1 MADLVTRLK
10 MEDGGFTSGIASATG
25 ALQKLDK
32 QATLSKR
39 GLDNFFKGKGVDEM
53 KSSFDG
59 VEKVLNNL
67 EKKMGSAGTGMKQ
80 QLKAMTVAAQE
91 LEQTY
96 RNLSAAEQQS
106 GAGQELRAH
115 IDELISKAGELKD
128 TMGDVQGAISFAASD
143 TAQLQA
149 VAQGLSALSA
159 GAQVATSALS
169 LFGVSEEK
177 IAVVQK
183 TIIALMGITNGLQTI
198 QNALQKESNLMQ
210 FISIAR
216 TKGLAVALGLKTAA
230 QTAATAATTAET
242 VAVEANTAAW
252 AMNPIGAIIVV
263 VLAAV
268 AAVVALTNA
277 LNDNTAAVE
286 GEREAVEEATKAE
299 KEGWKTYI
307 KTKFEL
313 DNLKKTLDNYCG
325 SKADEKKLVQD
336 LNNKYGD
343 ALGYYNSV
351 AEWKAALTEISY
363 YYCKQLKE
371 EAKLQ
376 ALVNAYG
383 EAYAAMMTGEDFDK
397 NKAKI
402 EKLEALIEDAQFGV
416 QLYSDMVKRLIPAA
430 NRVKPSSSGGHSGR
444 SHSNSGNSSSSTKK
458 QTQAQRQ
465 ATKADKERQTALEN
479 LNKEIQKYQK
489 LYDSVK
495 DKDGK
500 GRQKAQQYES
510 KILDL
515 QKKKLTYLKKG
526 TDEYANQL
534 KKIQTYYGTSSKEWK
549 EYEKLIKDN
558 EIQKLSDTLDTFDL
572 SVPEEYDQA
581 LSTIKQIIGKL
592 QEGSKELETWE
603 QKFKEMFPYEYWT
616 DRLDKLQKKLKTPG
630 VDVEEVNMQIEDAQ
644 DHINKLNIQ
653 LGIEEAPMT
662 DYEKGID
669 AYNRWLKDVAR
680 NSYLAS
686 DEMSYFNKK
695 ISEQKAKLDELVKQ
709 KKMTAKQA
717 EEEMNK
723 FMDEQMNNLPNVN
736 VSRYT
741 GPDMTGIARYWQD
754 VISDL
759 DKQLNENDLDVEAR
773 LKILDDKAEAQ
784 KKLDNI
790 LKGELTIPA
799 KIKPEFVVK
808 GSAEDMRQSYQN
820 LLQEAQ
826 DLQNDY
832 SIGLIDYKKFQED
845 LKQINKK
852 VEGLHLKPIKLDIE
866 SPIEEKLNN
875 IKDQLSNFNSI
886 TGVVDSFQE
895 LTDKINE
902 NASAWDIFKASISTV
917 ESIISGILSV
927 MQIIKAVKEATIPLT
942 EKETQQST
950 ELAADKIA
958 EAGAQGAIAATS
970 PAVVTA
976 MEAQATAA
984 GTALPVLKE
993 LTGTML
999 ELAAATMFNANAS
1012 IPIVG
1017 AAIGAAN
1024 VAIMTATMAAVK
1036 ALASASQFANGGIV
1050 GGSSYHGDKLYARVN
1065 SGEAILNKRQQA
1077 NLFRLIDG
1085 GHSLGN
1091 GSANVE
1097 FKIKGSELIG
1107 VIKNY
1112 NDKHNKIR

>member
-1 MADLVTRLK
+1 MDSGQFV
-10 MEDGGFTSGIASATG
+10 SGIASATG
-25 ALQKLDK
+25 SLQKLDR

-39 GLDNFFKGKGVDEM
+39 GLDNFFKGAGTEEM
-53 KSSFDG
+53 KKSFDG
-59 VEKVLNNL
+59 VGRVLDNL
-67 EKKMGSAGTGMKQ
+67 EKKMSNSSVGVKQ
-80 QLKAMTVAAQE
+80 QMKAMTVAAQE

-106 GAGQELRAH
+106 GAGQELRQH
-115 IDELISKAGELKD
+115 IDELISKSGELKD
-128 TMGDVQGAISFAASD
+128 TMGDVQGAIKFASSD

-149 VAQGLSALSA
+149 LAQGLSALSA
-159 GAQVATSALS
+159 GAQVATGALS

-177 IAVVQK
+177 IASVQK
-183 TIIALMGITNGLQTI
+183 TIITLIGITNGLQLI

-230 QTAATAATTAET
+230 QAASTTAITAET
-242 VAVEANTAAW
+242 GAVEANTAAW

-313 DNLKKTLDNYCG
+313 DNLKKSLDNYCG
-325 SKADEKKLVQD
+325 SKEDEKKLVQD

-500 GRQKAQQYES
+500 GRQKAQKYES
-510 KILDL
+510 TILDL

-630 VDVEEVNMQIEDAQ
+630 VDVSEVNRQ
-644 DHINKLNIQ
+644 
-653 LGIEEAPMT
+653 IEEAQDQIKNLNISLGIDEAPQT
-662 DYEKGID
+662 DYEKRIN
-669 AYNRWLKDVAR
+669 AWQRYLKDIETTAR
-680 NSYLAS
+680 AAA
-686 DEMSYFNKK
+686 EART
-695 ISEQKAKLDELVKQ
+695 ELDKELNEAD
-709 KKMTAKQA
+709 TALAKQLRDKLITQ
-717 EEEMNK
+717 EEYNQKSEKLWNDYADK
-723 FMDEQMNNLPNVN
+723 LANLPGVT
-736 VSRYT
+736 VSKYV
-741 GPDMTGIARYWQD
+741 GDPLDNIARYWQD

-875 IKDQLSNFNSI
+875 IKDQLSNFSSI
-886 TGVVDSFQE
+886 TGLVDSFSE
-895 LTDKINE
+895 LTKKISE

-950 ELAADKIA
+950 EMAADKIA

-976 MEAQATAA
+976 MESQAAAA

-1050 GGSSYHGDKLYARVN
+1050 GGSSYHGDKIYARLN
-1065 SGEAILNKRQQA
+1065 SGEMLLNRKQQA
-1077 NLFRLIDG
+1077 NLFRMLDG
-1085 GHSLGN
+1085 GHSAAASG
-1091 GSANVE
+1091 NVE
-1097 FKIKGSELIG
+1097 FKLKGQELVG

-1112 NDKHNKIR
+1112 KDKHNKLR

>member
-1 MADLVTRLK
+1 MAELVAKLK
-10 MEDGGFTSGIASATG
+10 MEDGGFSSGIASATSS
-25 ALQKLDK
+25 LQKLDK

-39 GLDNFFKGKGVDEM
+39 GLDNFFKGQGTDAM
-53 KSSFDG
+53 KTAFDG
-59 VEKVLNNL
+59 VARTLSNL
-67 EKKMGSAGTGMKQ
+67 EKKMGSTSTGMKQ

-91 LEQTY
+91 LEQTF

-106 GAGQELRAH
+106 AAGQELRAH
-115 IDELISKAGELKD
+115 IDELIAKSGELKD
-128 TMGDVQGAISFAASD
+128 TMGDVQGAISFASSD
-143 TAQLQA
+143 TAQLDA
-149 VAQGLSALSA
+149 FAQSLTALSA
-159 GAQVATSALS
+159 VAQVATGAMS

-177 IAVVQK
+177 AAAIQQ
-183 TIIALMGITNGLQTI
+183 TIITLIGITNGLQTI

-216 TKGLAVALGLKTAA
+216 TKGLAVALGLRTAA

-242 VAVEANTAAW
+242 AAVEANTAAW

-268 AAVVALTNA
+268 AAVVALTSA

-286 GEREAVEEATKAE
+286 GEREAVEEATNAE

-307 KTKFEL
+307 KTQFEL
-313 DNLKKTLDNYCG
+313 DNLKKSLDNYCG
-325 SKADEKKLVQD
+325 SKEDEKRLVQD

-402 EKLEALIEDAQFGV
+402 EKLDALIDDAQFGV
-416 QLYSDMVKRLIPAA
+416 QLYSDMVKRLIPKA
-430 NRVKPSSSGGHSGR
+430 NRVKPSSSGGHSG
-444 SHSNSGNSSSSTKK
+444 SSSSGTKK

-465 ATKADKERQTALEN
+465 ATKADKERQTALEK
-479 LNKEIQKYQK
+479 LNKEIAKYQK

-500 GRQKAQQYES
+500 GQQKAQQYES
-510 KILDL
+510 NILDL
-515 QKKKLTYLKKG
+515 QKQKLNYLKKG

-558 EIQKLSDTLDTFDL
+558 EIQKLSDNLDALDL
-572 SVPEEYDQA
+572 SIPEESEQA
-581 LSTIKQIIGKL
+581 LSIIKQIIGKFA
-592 QEGSKELETWE
+592 EGSKELETWE
-603 QKFKEMFPYEYWT
+603 QKFKEMFPHEYWT

-630 VDVEEVNMQIEDAQ
+630 ADVSEITRQIEEAQ
-644 DHINKLNIQ
+644 DELKKLNIN
-653 LGIEEAPMT
+653 LGIEEAPQT
-662 DYEKGID
+662 DYEKRITS
-669 AYNRWLKDVAR
+669 YSRWLKDR
-680 NSYLAS
+680 
-686 DEMSYFNKK
+686 
-695 ISEQKAKLDELVKQ
+695 EQAERAAVEDRMKLDKELKEADTALAKQYRDKLITEEEYKQ
-709 KKMTAKQA
+709 KSEKLWKDYVA
-717 EEEMNK
+717 
-723 FMDEQMNNLPNVN
+723 NLPEVV
-736 VSRYT
+736 VSEYA
-741 GPDMTGIARYWQD
+741 GEPLDNIARYWQG
-754 VISDL
+754 VISDF

-773 LKILDDKAEAQ
+773 LDLIDKKEDAQ
-784 KKLDNI
+784 RKLDNI
-790 LKGELTIPA
+790 LHGELSIPA

-820 LLQEAQ
+820 LLQKAQ

-832 SIGLIDYKKFQED
+832 SIGLIDYKKFQEEFKKINQTVSD
-845 LKQINKK
+845 LK
-852 VEGLHLKPIKLDIE
+852 LKPIKLDIE

-917 ESIISGILSV
+917 ENIISGILSV

-950 ELAADKIA
+950 EMAADKIA
-958 EAGAQGAIAATS
+958 EAGAQGAIVATS
-970 PAVVTA
+970 PGVVAA
-976 MEAQATAA
+976 MEAQAAAA
-984 GTALPVLKE
+984 GTALPTLKE

-1024 VAIMTATMAAVK
+1024 VAIMTATMSALK
-1036 ALASASQFANGGIV
+1036 ALTSATAFANGGIV
-1050 GGSSYHGDKLYARVN
+1050 GGSSYHGDKIYARVN
-1065 SGEAILNKRQQA
+1065 SGEMLLNKKQQS
-1077 NLFRLIDG
+1077 NLFRLLDG
-1085 GHSLGN
+1085 GHSAAASG
-1091 GSANVE
+1091 NVE
-1097 FKIKGSELIG
+1097 FKLKGQELVG

-1112 NDKHNKIR
+1112 NDKHNKLR

>member
-1 MADLVTRLK
+1 MAELVAKLK
-10 MEDGGFTSGIASATG
+10 MEDGGFSSGIASATSS
-25 ALQKLDK
+25 LQKLDK

-39 GLDNFFKGKGVDEM
+39 GLDNFFKGQGTDAM
-53 KSSFDG
+53 KTAFDG
-59 VEKVLNNL
+59 VSRTLSNL
-67 EKKMGSAGTGMKQ
+67 EKKMGSASTGMNQ
-80 QLKAMTVAAQE
+80 QFKAMRAAARE
-91 LEQTY
+91 LEWTF
-96 RNLSAAEQQS
+96 RNLSDAEKQS
-106 GAGQELRAH
+106 AAGQELRAH
-115 IDELISKAGELKD
+115 IDELIAKSGELKD
-128 TMGDVQGAISFAASD
+128 TIGDTDAAIKFAASD
-143 TAQLQA
+143 TAQLDA
-149 VAQGLSALSA
+149 FAQGLTALSA
-159 GAQVATSALS
+159 GAQVATGAMS

-177 IAVVQK
+177 AAAIQQ
-183 TIIALMGITNGLQTI
+183 TIITLIGITNGLQTI

-216 TKGLAVALGLKTAA
+216 TKGLAVALGLRAAA
-230 QTAATAATTAET
+230 QTASTGAITAET
-242 VAVEANTAAW
+242 GAVEANTAAW

-268 AAVVALTNA
+268 AAVVALTSA

-286 GEREAVEEATKAE
+286 GEREAVEEATNAE

-307 KTKFEL
+307 KTQFEL
-313 DNLKKTLDNYCG
+313 DNLKKSLDNYCG
-325 SKADEKKLVQD
+325 SKEDEKRLVQD

-402 EKLEALIEDAQFGV
+402 EKLDALIDDAQFGV
-416 QLYSDMVKRLIPAA
+416 QLYSDMVKRLIPKA
-430 NRVKPSSSGGHSGR
+430 NRVKPSSSGGHSG
-444 SHSNSGNSSSSTKK
+444 SSSSGTKK

-479 LNKEIQKYQK
+479 LNKEIAKYQK

-500 GRQKAQQYES
+500 GQQKAQQYES
-510 KILDL
+510 NILDL
-515 QKKKLTYLKKG
+515 QKQKLNYLKKG

-558 EIQKLSDTLDTFDL
+558 EIQKLSDNLDALDL
-572 SVPEEYDQA
+572 SIPEESEQA
-581 LSTIKQIIGKL
+581 LSIIKQIIGKFA
-592 QEGSKELETWE
+592 EGSKELETWE
-603 QKFKEMFPYEYWT
+603 QKFKEMFPHEYWT

-630 VDVEEVNMQIEDAQ
+630 VDVEAINDEIEDAQ

-686 DEMSYFNKK
+686 DGMTDFNKK
-695 ISEQKAKLDELVKQ
+695 ISEQQAKLDELVKQ
-709 KKMTAKQA
+709 RKMTAEQA
-717 EEEMNK
+717 AEEMNK
-723 FMDEQMNNLPNVN
+723 FMDEQMNNLPNVI

-773 LKILDDKAEAQ
+773 LKLLDDKAEAQ
-784 KKLDNI
+784 RKLDNI

-902 NASAWDIFKASISTV
+902 NANAWDIFKASISTV
-917 ESIISGILSV
+917 ENIISGILSV

-950 ELAADKIA
+950 EMAADKIA
-958 EAGAQGAIAATS
+958 EAGAQGAIVATS
-970 PAVVTA
+970 PGVVAA
-976 MEAQATAA
+976 MEAQAAAA
-984 GTALPVLKE
+984 GTALPTLKE

-1024 VAIMTATMAAVK
+1024 VAIMTATMSALK
-1036 ALASASQFANGGIV
+1036 ALTSATAFANGGIV
-1050 GGSSYHGDKLYARVN
+1050 GGSSWHGDKIYARVN
-1065 SGEAILNKRQQA
+1065 SGEAILNKRQQS

-1085 GHSLGN
+1085 GHPLGN

-1112 NDKHNKIR
+1112 EDKHSKLR